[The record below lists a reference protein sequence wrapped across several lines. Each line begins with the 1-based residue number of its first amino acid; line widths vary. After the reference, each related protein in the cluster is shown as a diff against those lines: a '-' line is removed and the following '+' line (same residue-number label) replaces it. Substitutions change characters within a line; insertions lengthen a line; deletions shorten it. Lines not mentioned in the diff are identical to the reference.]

1 MCRACVVHART
12 VGGGREVVLEAERR
26 VVLGADAR
34 RRGLLEVEGL
44 VGRQV
49 GRRAE
54 VALPQDERAARV
66 AKREVG
72 ALVGVERRLECERH
86 DGAALVGAIFT
97 SSTSPALLP
106 TTQLLLLLLD
116 AAAAAAA
123 AAADTRG
130 DGHKRRR
137 RGERCRRRRRARRR
151 DVRRRRG
158 RRRRRGGRR
167 IVHLEVELLVGAVVA
182 VVIVGVMREARV
194 SVLLRIGCARA
205 ARRAAEERR
214 ESRYMEEK

>member
-72 ALVGVERRLECERH
+72 ALVGVERRLERERH
-86 DGAALVGAIFT
+86 DGAALVGAIF
-97 SSTSPALLP
+97 STSPALLP
-106 TTQLLLLLLD
+106 TTQLLLLLLLD
-116 AAAAAAA
+116 AAA

-137 RGERCRRRRRARRR
+137 RGERRR
-151 DVRRRRG
+151 
-158 RRRRRGGRR
+158 
-167 IVHLEVELLVGAVVA
+167 
-182 VVIVGVMREARV
+182 
-194 SVLLRIGCARA
+194 
-205 ARRAAEERR
+205 
-214 ESRYMEEK
+214 